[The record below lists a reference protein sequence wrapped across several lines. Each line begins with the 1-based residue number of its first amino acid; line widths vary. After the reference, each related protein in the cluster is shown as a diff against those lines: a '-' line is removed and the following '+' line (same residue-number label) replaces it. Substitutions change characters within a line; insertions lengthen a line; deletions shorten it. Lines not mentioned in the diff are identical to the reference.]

1 MGHLVD
7 FSKLAELR
15 AKTDRDLIRI
25 VGAELDRAIVLAHL
39 AGASQSVFHVR
50 ATATYTR
57 VKALL
62 EKMPSQNPKALAE
75 LEAKLKELRLGL
87 ELVPGALDHET
98 NHDHKDHEEETMP
111 LFRMYA
117 SGINKV
123 SASGTISTR
132 AGKCPAYSPST

>member
-15 AKTDRDLIRI
+15 AKTDRDLIQI

-87 ELVPGALDHET
+87 ELVPGALDHEM
-98 NHDHKDHEEETMP
+98 DHKDHEEEPKP

>member
-15 AKTDRDLIRI
+15 AKTDCDLIRI
-25 VGAELDRAIVLAHL
+25 VGAELDRAIVLAYL
-39 AGASQSVFHVR
+39 AGASQSVFHLR
-50 ATATYTR
+50 ATTVYTR

-62 EKMPSQNPKALAE
+62 ESMPSHNPKALAE

-87 ELVPGALDHET
+87 ELVPGALDHR
-98 NHDHKDHEEETMP
+98 DHEEAPPP

>member
-1 MGHLVD
+1 MGHLID

-39 AGASQSVFHVR
+39 AAISQSVFHVR
-50 ATATYTR
+50 ATAVYTR

-62 EKMPSQNPKALAE
+62 ENMPSQSPQAPAE
-75 LEAKLKELRLGL
+75 LEAKLKELRLAL
-87 ELVPGALDHET
+87 ELVPGALDH
-98 NHDHKDHEEETMP
+98 KDHAEEPAP

-117 SGINKV
+117 SGINNV
-123 SASGTISTR
+123 SASGTVSTR

>member
-25 VGAELDRAIVLAHL
+25 VSAELDRAIVLAHL

-50 ATATYTR
+50 ATAIYTR
-57 VKALL
+57 LKALL
-62 EKMPSQNPKALAE
+62 EKMPGQSAKAPAE
-75 LEAKLKELRLGL
+75 LEARLKELRLAL
-87 ELVPGALDHET
+87 ELVPGALDHQ
-98 NHDHKDHEEETMP
+98 DHAEEPAP

-117 SGINKV
+117 SGINRV

>member
-25 VGAELDRAIVLAHL
+25 VGAELDRAIVLAYL
-39 AGASQSVFHVR
+39 AGASQSVFHVQ
-50 ATATYTR
+50 ATAVYTR

-62 EKMPSQNPKALAE
+62 EKMPSQSSKALAE

-87 ELVPGALDHET
+87 ELVPGGLDHEM
-98 NHDHKDHEEETMP
+98 DRKDHEEEPAP

-117 SGINKV
+117 SGINRV

>member
-1 MGHLVD
+1 MGRLVD

-39 AGASQSVFHVR
+39 AGASQSVFHMR
-50 ATATYTR
+50 ATAVYTQ

-62 EKMPSQNPKALAE
+62 EKMPSQSPASPAE
-75 LEAKLKELRLGL
+75 LEAKLKELRLAL
-87 ELVPGALDHET
+87 ELVPGALDHM
-98 NHDHKDHEEETMP
+98 DDAEEPAP

-117 SGINKV
+117 SGINNV